1 MIILNENQVQT
12 TTLFN
17 RISEVYFY
25 SSIQKKRISIETRFF
40 TKCISMNLYLIFDEN
55 QGAD

>member
-25 SSIQKKRISIETRFF
+25 SSIQKKRISIETRFLQ
-40 TKCISMNLYLIFDEN
+40 NLLV
-55 QGAD
+55 